1 MIMINYFAEAK
12 TMTDKTMKCR
22 EMGGEILSC
31 GRVANVII
39 KNSLDLSN
47 SWTRRIHSSLIVA
60 SPKRWVE
67 QFVR

>member
-1 MIMINYFAEAK
+1 M
-12 TMTDKTMKCR
+12 TMTDMTMKCR
-22 EMGGEILSC
+22 EMGSEILSC

>member
-1 MIMINYFAEAK
+1 
-12 TMTDKTMKCR
+12 MTITSLILYHDMTMKWK
-22 EMGGEILSC
+22 EMGGGGEILSC

-39 KNSLDLSN
+39 KNSLYLSN